1 MSMYDGTIKL
11 SFVSRNGRTVAKDT
25 YRSGNS
31 RISSSIPTND
41 GTPYY
46 FLIATGGGYTEGES
60 YLQEIE
66 LEKDTHAVLTT
77 QTPNYVYKSENM
89 KLTRQK
95 AKVDVGKNACLEFYI
110 DETIPYKNAYY
121 RQNTEISMG
130 HGAKLILTDGLTSG
144 WSPDERPFQYR
155 QIGLKTT
162 IRMGSELL
170 LNDFLLV
177 DPTSEPMYEFGYFE

>member
-95 AKVDVGKNACLEFYI
+95 AKVDRKSV
-110 DETIPYKNAYY
+110 
-121 RQNTEISMG
+121 
-130 HGAKLILTDGLTSG
+130 
-144 WSPDERPFQYR
+144 
-155 QIGLKTT
+155 
-162 IRMGSELL
+162 
-170 LNDFLLV
+170 V
-177 DPTSEPMYEFGYFE
+177 

>member
-95 AKVDVGKNACLEFYI
+95 PRSTWPRMPALNF
-110 DETIPYKNAYY
+110 T
-121 RQNTEISMG
+121 
-130 HGAKLILTDGLTSG
+130 LT
-144 WSPDERPFQYR
+144 RPF
-155 QIGLKTT
+155 L
-162 IRMGSELL
+162 IRMLIIGKIQRFQWGTAP
-170 LNDFLLV
+170 N
-177 DPTSEPMYEFGYFE
+177 